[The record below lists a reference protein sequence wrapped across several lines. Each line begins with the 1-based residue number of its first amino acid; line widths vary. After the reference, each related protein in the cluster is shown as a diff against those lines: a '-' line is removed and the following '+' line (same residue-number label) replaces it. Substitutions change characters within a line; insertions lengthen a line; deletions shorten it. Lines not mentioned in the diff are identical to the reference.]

1 MPTKQSDRQMR
12 YAKES
17 IKVYRLSLNV
27 RTDADIIAKLDS
39 LPSKQGYIK
48 QLIRADMEKQPPC
61 SAIRGYCLGNFDQ
74 DGDLLDMCQNC
85 KKHVSNAKKS
95 E

>member
-1 MPTKQSDRQMR
+1 MDLTAGFIAGIITRRRWRMMPSKQSARQMK

-17 IKVYRLSLNV
+17 VKVYRLSLNV

-48 QLIRADMEKQPPC
+48 QLIRADMDKQKP
-61 SAIRGYCLGNFDQ
+61 N
-74 DGDLLDMCQNC
+74 
-85 KKHVSNAKKS
+85 

>member
-1 MPTKQSDRQMR
+1 MMPTKQSDRQMR

-48 QLIRADMEKQPPC
+48 QLIRDDMNKQKP
-61 SAIRGYCLGNFDQ
+61 A
-74 DGDLLDMCQNC
+74 
-85 KKHVSNAKKS
+85 

>member
-1 MPTKQSDRQMR
+1 MMPTKQSARQMKFN
-12 YAKES
+12 KES
-17 IKVYRLSLNV
+17 VKVYRLSLNI

-48 QLIRADMEKQPPC
+48 QLIRADMDKQKP
-61 SAIRGYCLGNFDQ
+61 N
-74 DGDLLDMCQNC
+74 
-85 KKHVSNAKKS
+85 